1 MSGGGG
7 GGGAVQNQTPD
18 YNTATYYSFKSNI
31 ARFKLPHT
39 YNQQSMVYIRI
50 PLVYLKQNQNIN
62 NIIRFSLL
70 NL

>member
-1 MSGGGG
+1 MSGG

-18 YNTATYYSFKSNI
+18 YNTATYYSFKY
-31 ARFKLPHT
+31 RTVQTPHT
-39 YNQQSMVYIRI
+39 YNQHSMVYIRL

-62 NIIRFSLL
+62 NIIRFYLL